1 MTTHHKNTNATS
13 SAFGWDF
20 QYNLALYL
28 VMDQDLT
35 QVERFKVEGLTED
48 IEIYFRNK
56 EPIYIQAKAQE
67 NPYSNSTT
75 NQHLTNAINSLINAV
90 NKVNEKYSEVI
101 YGNNIE
107 IPIRANKY
115 PNLFQGS
122 RVNLRYDELPDTHK
136 KKLDSIFNK
145 TNVAIDFEK
154 LKQNIHI
161 LKITFHGSDDET
173 RYRLIRE
180 KVINRLDEIGFPRF
194 KANKIFSNLQ
204 NEFKNNASKRIALTI
219 KDLGWLIIL
228 YSINIEEST
237 VYELFDIPNINE
249 ISLKT
254 DFSDLILNKSLDFEF
269 VTSVTTEFNKFS
281 LSCTTRRDMV
291 ENFIKVYYNRFKND
305 ILNLNGKISSHLL
318 DDLTKVILFQI
329 LSSHSDIDSV
339 RRGLNI

>member
-35 QVERFKVEGLTED
+35 QVEKFKVEGPTED

-67 NPYSNSTT
+67 DPYSSSTT
-75 NQHLTNAINSLINAV
+75 NQHLNNAINSLINAV
-90 NKVNEKYSEVI
+90 DKVNEKYSEVI

-122 RVNLRYDELPDTHK
+122 RVNLSYVELPETHK
-136 KKLDSIFNK
+136 KKIDSIFNK
-145 TNVAIDFEK
+145 TNVVIDFEK
-154 LKQNIHI
+154 LKQNIRI

-180 KVINRLDEIGFPRF
+180 KVIDRLDEIGFPRF
-194 KANKIFSNLQ
+194 KASKIFSNLQ
-204 NEFKNNASKRIALTI
+204 NEFKNNASQRIDLSI
-219 KDLGWLIIL
+219 EKLGWLIIL
-228 YSINIEEST
+228 YSINVEEST
-237 VYELFDIPNINE
+237 VYEVFDIPQINE
-249 ISLKT
+249 VSLKN
-254 DFSDLILNKSLDFEF
+254 DFSELILNRSLDFEF
-269 VTSVTTEFNKFS
+269 VTSVISEFNKFS
-281 LSCTTRRDMV
+281 LSCTTRRDTV
-291 ENFIKVYYNRFKND
+291 KIFINEHYSRYRED
-305 ILNLNGKISSHLL
+305 ILNLHDGICGTLL

-329 LSSHSDIDSV
+329 LSSHSDINSV
-339 RRGLNI
+339 RKGLSI

>member
-1 MTTHHKNTNATS
+1 MRNPILILLILF
-13 SAFGWDF
+13 SAF
-20 QYNLALYL
+20 
-28 VMDQDLT
+28 
-35 QVERFKVEGLTED
+35 
-48 IEIYFRNK
+48 
-56 EPIYIQAKAQE
+56 IQAQ
-67 NPYSNSTT
+67 
-75 NQHLTNAINSLINAV
+75 
-90 NKVNEKYSEVI
+90 EKYQLSSHILDISQGKPAPNVKIALSKQDKNQNWVLIDEK
-101 YGNNIE
+101 YTDNNGRIKDFLKE
-107 IPIRANKY
+107 ESNKNNNGVY
-115 PNLFQGS
+115 
-122 RVNLRYDELPDTHK
+122 
-136 KKLDSIFNK
+136 KLTFYI
-145 TNVAIDFEK
+145 TPYFEK

-237 VYELFDIPNINE
+237 VYELFDIPKINE